1 MLYQKLLCGI
11 LLLVV
16 GWVLPAESVRAQAA
30 TALSATLDYQ
40 RLRTEDGKALLQLAL
55 AFPVESLGMYAA
67 AASAG
72 WEARVDVHLFL
83 TDTAGA
89 YAYADHFTL
98 HSPVLDSATLRTS
111 QLQEFRRVA
120 LEPGPYT
127 LSLRVRD
134 LYGSAG
140 DTLRAEFPV
149 DLTFP
154 ADSMFF
160 SDLRFDH
167 LQPMADS
174 TFRRQPY
181 ANEFFPSTQNH
192 LLPYLELYDS
202 HLALGDSTPFLVTFK
217 VLDAQHRI
225 QDKVGRMV
233 RLRAAPLI
241 RLSEELDIRALPSGN
256 YFLLVEAFD
265 RERRRLTYQ
274 RKYFQRSNRAVQP
287 ELASASGGLRNSFVG
302 TLTDAELEHL
312 VPALQPLAQESER
325 NTLNLLIE
333 NNDSE
338 QYRAYLYEFWTR
350 RSPTPEQQL
359 NAFRER
365 LVIAESLYAT
375 RRLRAHETDRGRVYL
390 QHGKPNRIENERT
403 FQDRSAMDRSQVIP
417 FEIWYYPYLE
427 HRNQRDRVFVFAQEE
442 RANDNYRLIHS
453 DAIGEFSNVDWKR
466 NIYDGAQ
473 NLDRRNAHRTDD
485 ALIRDR

>member
-1 MLYQKLLCGI
+1 MYYARLWCKLF
-11 LLLVV
+11 LLLVGWGWSV
-16 GWVLPAESVRAQAA
+16 GSVVAQPA
-30 TALSATLDYQ
+30 TTLSATLDYQ
-40 RLRTEDGKALLQLAL
+40 RLRSDDGKALLQLTLTFPVTAL
-55 AFPVESLGMYAA
+55 ATYADT
-67 AASAG
+67 ASAR
-72 WEARVDVHLFL
+72 WSARVDVQLSL
-83 TDTAGA
+83 TDTAGT
-89 YAYADHFTL
+89 YAYADHFAL
-98 HSPVLDSATLRTS
+98 HSPGLDSATLRAS
-111 QLQEFRRVA
+111 QLQEFRQVA
-120 LEPGPYT
+120 LRPGPYT
-127 LSLRVRD
+127 LNLRVRD
-134 LYGSAG
+134 LFGTPA
-140 DTLRAEFPV
+140 DTLSTAFPI
-149 DLTFP
+149 DLMLP
-154 ADSMFF
+154 EDSTFF

-167 LQPMADS
+167 LQPMADG

-181 ANEFFPSTQNH
+181 AGEFFPSAQAH

-202 HLALGDSTPFLVTFK
+202 HLALGDSTPLLVTFK
-217 VLDAQHRI
+217 VLDAQHRV
-225 QDKVGRMV
+225 QDKIGRML
-233 RLRAAPLI
+233 RLRASPLI
-241 RLSEELDIRALPSGN
+241 RLSAELDIRALPSGN

-265 RERRRLTYQ
+265 RDRRRLTYQ

-287 ELASASGGLRNSFVG
+287 EMADAPGGLRNSFVG
-302 TLTDAELEHL
+302 ALTDAELEHL

-325 NTLNLLIE
+325 NSLNLLIE
-333 NNDSE
+333 NNDPE

-350 RSPTPEQQL
+350 RSPTPEQQF

-403 FQDRSAMDRSQVIP
+403 FQDRSAMARSQVIP
-417 FEIWYYPYLE
+417 FEVWYYPYLE
-427 HRNQRDRVFVFAQEE
+427 DRNQRDRVFVFAQEE

-466 NIYDGAQ
+466 NVYDGAQ